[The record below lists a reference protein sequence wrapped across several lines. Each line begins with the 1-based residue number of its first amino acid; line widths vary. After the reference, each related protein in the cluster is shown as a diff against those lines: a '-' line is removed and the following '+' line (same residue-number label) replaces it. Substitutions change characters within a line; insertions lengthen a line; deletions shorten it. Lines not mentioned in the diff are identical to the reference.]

1 MSEFTVSEV
10 IDGDTF
16 KVSGGWQWNGRKGD
30 TVRPIRYDTPEKG
43 EYGYGEA
50 KQKLE
55 NLILYKNV
63 EIKNAQA
70 IDAWGRLIADVFYQG
85 RNLADY
91 FPNYKK

>member
-16 KVSGGWQWNGRKGD
+16 KVSGGWQWNEKRGD
-30 TVRPIRYDTPEKG
+30 TVRPTGYDTPE
-43 EYGYGEA
+43 ERAVGYEGA
-50 KQKLE
+50 KNKLE
-55 NLILYKNV
+55 NLILYEKV
-63 EIKNAQA
+63 EIKNAQT
-70 IDAWGRLIADVFYQG
+70 IDVWGRLIADVFYQG